1 MTGSKT
7 VDEAVDE
14 AMDESVDE
22 VVDGAD
28 VPHMGTSKGTWECV
42 RGTEALQEVTISEP
56 APPSQWFRLSCR
68 KPRRRARQQ
77 RNYTPLGYL
86 SSGFLLALTST
97 NSWPV
102 VVSGG

>member
-28 VPHMGTSKGTWECV
+28 VPHMGTSKGT
-42 RGTEALQEVTISEP
+42 GNA
-56 APPSQWFRLSCR
+56 
-68 KPRRRARQQ
+68 
-77 RNYTPLGYL
+77 
-86 SSGFLLALTST
+86 
-97 NSWPV
+97 
-102 VVSGG
+102 